1 MDCCKA
7 SDKSQRC
14 VRKRDGKEFTLPR
27 KFTKKHCMTKPIK
40 GFTMKSSC
48 TPWLECNSKSKPFK
62 AEKKFR
68 RSKQFKHSKRFKR
81 VQRQFG
87 GYAKNKNEKRSK
99 NRPFKSKSTKNKSKP
114 QFLYNPEDPKKSFDV
129 YINKRPE
136 DTIHMKYTTVNDVK
150 NTIEKLEKLYKA
162 KKYPHKRIWQVGM
175 ILKVRLEAMK
185 KHKDKLYPNAKN
197 VEERF
202 NLALK
207 YFQFL
212 GERSKQPEDKR
223 YKMVFK

>member
-7 SDKSQRC
+7 SDQSKRC

-27 KFTKKHCMTKPIK
+27 KFTKKNCMTQPIK

-48 TPWLECNSKSKPFK
+48 TPWLECKSKSTNKSFNRENKFK
-62 AEKKFR
+62 KKKLKK
-68 RSKQFKHSKRFKR
+68 SKKSKR
-81 VQRQFG
+81 RQIG
-87 GYAKNKNEKRSK
+87 GYAKNKN
-99 NRPFKSKSTKNKSKP
+99 KSNKNKSKP
-114 QFLYNPEDPKKSFDV
+114 QFLYNPDDPKKSFDV

-136 DTIHMKYTTVNDVK
+136 DTIPIKYTTVNDVK
-150 NTIEKLEKLYKA
+150 NTIQKLEKLYKA

-185 KHKDKLYPNAKN
+185 KHQNKLYPNAKN

-207 YFQFL
+207 YFKFL
-212 GERSKQPEDKR
+212 GERSKQPEDER
-223 YKMVFK
+223 FKMKFK